1 MSMSNPFLTQNNK
14 KTQPIHLMSL
24 ITSKQPIPTNNASQV
39 AYEDRENNA
48 NMANARAVPNVAT
61 VPVQTTLK
69 PIFEQPTK
77 RSTPQKPA
85 YFQKFF

>member
-1 MSMSNPFLTQNNK
+1 MSNPFLTQNNK

-48 NMANARAVPNVAT
+48 NMVNTKATSNVAT
-61 VPVQTTLK
+61 MPVQTTLK
-69 PIFEQPTK
+69 PIFEPPTK

-85 YFQKFF
+85 YFQKIF